1 MYKLFNVPTV
11 QEVPVNIE
19 WDENVFL
26 FATKM
31 ISAKKIETIIFMDLA
46 RQETPGVE
54 IFEHL
59 TGAELKTWVDLSLP
73 LSAPAGEEL
82 IRLKSSAP

>member
-1 MYKLFNVPTV
+1 MFQQYRRL
-11 QEVPVNIE
+11 
-19 WDENVFL
+19 
-26 FATKM
+26 
-31 ISAKKIETIIFMDLA
+31 MDLA

>member
-31 ISAKKIETIIFMDLA
+31 ISAKIIETIIFMDLA

-54 IFEHL
+54 IF
-59 TGAELKTWVDLSLP
+59 
-73 LSAPAGEEL
+73 
-82 IRLKSSAP
+82 